1 MSRQKTPLDQ
11 KGYWPSIP
19 GKGPVGDPE
28 YTTIK
33 SPEEFA
39 RIKCLSESG

>member
-1 MSRQKTPLDQ
+1 MPIDQ
-11 KGYWPSIP
+11 KGSWSSGP
-19 GKGPVGDPE
+19 GKGPVRDLE

-39 RIKCLSESG
+39 RIKRLSESG